1 MPGLVNVDLGSAL
14 SGIGTLAKDIRA
26 AITGKEPIDAT
37 AAAELA
43 LKAQDLETQ
52 VITAQSKIDEV
63 EAASPNLFI
72 AGWRPCIGWICALG
86 VGSAFVLRPVTI
98 WLGVILGRP
107 WTFPP
112 IDTSSLMSLVVAML
126 GLAAYRTVEKAQG
139 TNEVH

>member
-1 MPGLVNVDLGSAL
+1 MPGLVNIDVGSVLG
-14 SGIGTLAKDIRA
+14 GIGSLAKDIRA
-26 AITGKEPIDAT
+26 AITGKEPINA
-37 AAAELA
+37 AQAAELA

-52 VITAQSKIDEV
+52 IMTAQAKINEV
-63 EAASPNLFI
+63 EAASPNWFV

-98 WLGVILGRP
+98 WMGVVLNRN

-126 GLAAYRTVEKAQG
+126 GLAAYRTVEKYQSTDG
-139 TNEVH
+139 SH